1 MNRNQL
7 ILLVVVLVI
16 LGGAGL
22 VLVKHNQESWA
33 APEGKAGQKLFPK
46 YQVNDVATI
55 HIEGDGSDLHLVH
68 KDDGWKVKERD
79 DYPAN
84 FTQISELL
92 IKMGDL
98 KVAQSDGIGAA
109 QLGRMHL
116 EVPGK
121 GADSATLLELKD
133 NSGKDLETLLIGKK
147 HVHDTGNSAPSP
159 MGEDG
164 FADGRYVMLPSDP
177 KTLLLLSDALNSVD
191 PKAAQWLNKDFFKI
205 EKPREIDFVSTN
217 ATNSWKAVRAVDNGP
232 WLLAG
237 IPPEENVDS
246 NKLTSLGGAMSYPS
260 FVDVATNTSAEKT
273 GMDHPLQVT
282 IETFDHFKYAMKIG
296 AKSPENDY
304 YFTVDVSADL
314 PAQREAGKDEKPDEK
329 KKLDKDFAD
338 KLKASQDRL
347 KQEQSLGKYTYLVNT
362 WLVDPLIRPRS
373 EFIVPKKAPETKENG
388 ATNSGPEETPS
399 PSPVEE
405 PLSK

>member
-7 ILLVVVLVI
+7 ILLVVVLVV
-16 LGGAGL
+16 LGGAGV

-33 APEGKAGQKLFPK
+33 APEGKAGEKLFPN
-46 YQVNDVATI
+46 YQVNDVSTI
-55 HIEGDGSDLHLVH
+55 HIEGDDADLHLVH

-79 DYPAN
+79 NYPAN

-98 KVAQSDGIGAA
+98 KIVQSDGIGSS

-116 EVPGK
+116 EEPGK
-121 GADSATLLELKD
+121 GADAATLLELQD

-147 HVHDTGNSAPSP
+147 HMHQTEGGSSPSP
-159 MGEDG
+159 FGEDG
-164 FADGRYVMLPSDP
+164 YADGRYVMLKSDP

-191 PKAAQWLNKDFFKI
+191 PKPAQWLNKDFFKI
-205 EKPREIDFVSTN
+205 EKPKQIDFVSTN

-246 NKLTSLGGAMSYPS
+246 NKLSSLSGAMSYPS
-260 FVDVATNTSAEKT
+260 FVDVATNTSPEKT

-314 PAQREAGKDEKPDEK
+314 PTQREAGKDEKPDEA
-329 KKLDKDFAD
+329 KKLDKEFAD

-347 KQEQSLGKYTYLVNT
+347 KQEQSLSKYTYLVNS

-373 EFIVPKKAPETKENG
+373 EFIVPKKAPGTEEKG
-388 ATNSGPEETPS
+388 ATNAVPEIT